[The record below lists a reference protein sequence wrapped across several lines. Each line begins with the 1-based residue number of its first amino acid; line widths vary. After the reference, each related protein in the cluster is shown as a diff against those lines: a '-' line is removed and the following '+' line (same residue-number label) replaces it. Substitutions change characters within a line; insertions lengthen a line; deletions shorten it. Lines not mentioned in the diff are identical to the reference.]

1 MPTPFPVGPPFPD
14 GSFGNYNTD
23 TQGRGLGPV
32 NVSGIEEWS
41 AGKSPYYAIG
51 DAVSFKGLVYKLN
64 HNWDG
69 TTVGSPDSQVD
80 ADGVRVWTLQCDN
93 YTEHVQQD
101 IIGYRKKTINS
112 DSTYYYKNDIN
123 STIKRYWNYWHN
135 ITSAHATVFEL
146 TPYKSS
152 TASGAGQN
160 LLTLASTVEISPLKT
175 SFGDNTKEIQSINF
189 NDTNGIDNKM
199 FGFVT
204 SSCGQ
209 SDGASA
215 YVSPF
220 GVFQYY
226 GNYKKKLDLTD
237 VGTLYYEAPYSYTLA
252 TTDWKLSPEYNAT
265 SYGPSL
271 TINWSYTA
279 PSGTGYGENF
289 TVSNLKM
296 RFAGETF
303 LGRTYSG
310 AYRIYIKDNLP
321 SEGRWELDSVSPDMR
336 TM

>member
-1 MPTPFPVGPPFPD
+1 MPIEQKINPPFPNGAYGTYNSED
-14 GSFGNYNTD
+14 GT
-23 TQGRGLGPV
+23 RGIGPV
-32 NVSGIEEWS
+32 NVSGIQEWS

-64 HNWDG
+64 YNWDG
-69 TTVGSPDSQVD
+69 TTVGSPGSQVD
-80 ADGVRVWTLQCDN
+80 TDGVRVWTLQCDN
-93 YTEHVQQD
+93 YNTGVQQKP
-101 IIGYRKKTINS
+101 IGVRTKVINA
-112 DSTYYYKNDIN
+112 DSSYYYWAEQYK
-123 STIKRYWNYWHN
+123 SIKDNWNYWHN
-135 ITSAHATVFEL
+135 ITSAHAVVFEL
-146 TPYKSS
+146 TKYKADSE
-152 TASGAGQN
+152 SGSGRN
-160 LLTLASTVEISPLKT
+160 LMTLASTIEVSPLKGIYDDAQYE
-175 SFGDNTKEIQSINF
+175 FQSINF
-189 NDTNGIDNKM
+189 NDANGIDNKM

-220 GVFQYY
+220 GIFQYY

-237 VGTLYYEAPYSYTLA
+237 VGTLYYEAPFTYTLA
-252 TTDWKLSPEYNAT
+252 TTDWKLSPEYNPTA
-265 SYGPSL
+265 YGPSV

-279 PSGTGYGENF
+279 PSGTGYGETR

-310 AYRIYIKDNLP
+310 AYRIYIKDNVP
-321 SEGRWELDSVSPDMR
+321 SAGRWELDSVSPDMR

>member
-1 MPTPFPVGPPFPD
+1 MPTPFPIGPPFPD
-14 GSFGNYNTD
+14 GSYGNYNSD

-32 NVSGIEEWS
+32 NVSGIQEWS

-51 DAVSFKGLVYKLN
+51 DAVSFKGLIYALN
-64 HNWDG
+64 YNWDG

-93 YTEHVQQD
+93 YTERVQQD
-101 IIGYRKKTINS
+101 IIGFRKKTINS
-112 DSTYYYKNDIN
+112 DSTFYYQNDLS
-123 STIKRYWNYWHN
+123 STIKRNWNYWHN

-146 TPYKSS
+146 TKYKSA
-152 TASGAGQN
+152 TESGSGRN

-175 SFGDNTKEIQSINF
+175 GFGDNTKEIQSINF
-189 NDTNGIDNKM
+189 NDANGIDNKM
-199 FGFVT
+199 FAFVT

-215 YVSPF
+215 YVSPV

-237 VGTLYYEAPYSYTLA
+237 VGTLHYEVLFSYTLA

-265 SYGPSL
+265 AYGPSV
-271 TINWSYTA
+271 TINWTYTA
-279 PSGTGYGENF
+279 PSGTTYGESR
-289 TVSNLKM
+289 TVSDLKM

-321 SEGRWELDSVSPDMR
+321 SEGRWELDSVSPDLR
-336 TM
+336 TS